1 MAADVTGLSC
11 IFVIPA
17 EAGIHGLI
25 CISNAWI
32 PIYTGMTG
40 SRSFDED

>member
-1 MAADVTGLSC
+1 MAVVATGLSY

-25 CISNAWI
+25 CNGNAWI
-32 PIYTGMTG
+32 PVFTPA
-40 SRSFDED
+40 R